1 MSSTQILIAEDERI
15 VGRALQ
21 KELEDCGYTV
31 SGFAATAQ
39 DAVDKA
45 VATKP
50 DLVLMDI
57 HLQGERDGI
66 DAAREIYL
74 RCSIPV
80 IYLSAYADA
89 PTLDRAK
96 NTGAFGYLLKPYEER
111 ELFTT
116 IEVALAKHRADKKL
130 QETER
135 WLSATLAGIHDAVT
149 ATDVNLHIK
158 YMNDAAME
166 LTSVKSGEAFDA
178 SLAAV
183 CHLVQGDRIVD
194 LDELTQRAIREGKK
208 LAVPPETRL
217 IAGDNVAKAV
227 EGGVEPIFDAA
238 HHLVGVLLSLRD
250 VTVRRELE
258 RLKHQNEK
266 RQRLSQKMEALS
278 RLAGGMAR
286 HLNDQLTAILCNTTL
301 SLSAAGEN
309 PTIRAAL
316 RDTETAALRAADLV
330 ERLRVF
336 SDHRQCELRPVDLN
350 LILQQRLDRLQSMLS
365 PSIDL
370 VFQPGPGLWR
380 VQADEVQIAQAILNL
395 CLDARFDMPAGGQLT
410 IQTDNVNLKEASWSP
425 TAVEQV
431 SKYVRVRV
439 TDTGRGLPP
448 DDCERVFEPI
458 FTTGDP
464 DQSVDLDLAIA
475 FAIAEQHHGWIEC
488 QCDLGSGTQFD
499 LYLPRYDAD
508 VPTGLRKHHDAR
520 PKGMAATILIADSDP
535 LVREAGRRILES
547 HGYHVLLVDNGDQVI
562 SMVEQQQ
569 PGIDLVL
576 LDLNIPGQ
584 FGVDALQRLI
594 QLDPNVRPLFS
605 SGHFSEDRS
614 ESDGHTAGV
623 INKPYRQDE
632 LINLVQRALGKPP
645 AHLKGDASE

>member
-266 RQRLSQKMEALS
+266 RQR
-278 RLAGGMAR
+278 
-286 HLNDQLTAILCNTTL
+286 
-301 SLSAAGEN
+301 
-309 PTIRAAL
+309 
-316 RDTETAALRAADLV
+316 
-330 ERLRVF
+330 
-336 SDHRQCELRPVDLN
+336 
-350 LILQQRLDRLQSMLS
+350 
-365 PSIDL
+365 
-370 VFQPGPGLWR
+370 
-380 VQADEVQIAQAILNL
+380 
-395 CLDARFDMPAGGQLT
+395 
-410 IQTDNVNLKEASWSP
+410 
-425 TAVEQV
+425 
-431 SKYVRVRV
+431 
-439 TDTGRGLPP
+439 
-448 DDCERVFEPI
+448 
-458 FTTGDP
+458 
-464 DQSVDLDLAIA
+464 
-475 FAIAEQHHGWIEC
+475 
-488 QCDLGSGTQFD
+488 
-499 LYLPRYDAD
+499 
-508 VPTGLRKHHDAR
+508 
-520 PKGMAATILIADSDP
+520 
-535 LVREAGRRILES
+535 
-547 HGYHVLLVDNGDQVI
+547 
-562 SMVEQQQ
+562 
-569 PGIDLVL
+569 
-576 LDLNIPGQ
+576 
-584 FGVDALQRLI
+584 
-594 QLDPNVRPLFS
+594 
-605 SGHFSEDRS
+605 
-614 ESDGHTAGV
+614 
-623 INKPYRQDE
+623 
-632 LINLVQRALGKPP
+632 
-645 AHLKGDASE
+645 